1 MTMSRR
7 HYVLARAR
15 RRHRHT
21 FDFKVQRRS
30 DIERHAR
37 RMQAAST
44 EDFDRWLVV
53 WAQHNARSKDPVG
66 ALMMAAQRMGG
77 RITKAEAVATIDYAK
92 ESPRP
97 RTADSVAR
105 QLGLTY
111 RVREEL
117 GITTIGSI
125 DIGKRARKV
134 LRQRKARLR
143 EEARRRRRGA
153 KPQSESLSQTQPWK
167 ALGISRRTWYRRQ
180 NKKALGTTS
189 CAPFLSISA
198 QEVVPAERPRG
209 DSRAGA
215 RRPSTTTTT
224 VPPQRSLRQL
234 ERRVSTNR
242 SHNKGGRL
250 RPQVAP

>member
-1 MTMSRR
+1 MSKYR
-7 HYVLARAR
+7 VSFAR
-15 RRHRHT
+15 RRRRSS
-21 FDFKVQRRS
+21 FDFAAVRRRE
-30 DIERHAR
+30 IERHAR
-37 RMQAAST
+37 RMHAAST
-44 EDFDRWLVV
+44 EDFDHWLVV
-53 WAQHNARSKDPVG
+53 WVQHNAGSKDPVG
-66 ALMMAAQRMGG
+66 ALMMAARRMGG
-77 RITKAEAVATIDYAK
+77 RITEAEAIAVIDCAK
-92 ESPRP
+92 ASPRP
-97 RTADSVAR
+97 RTADSLAR

-117 GITTIGSI
+117 RITTIGSI